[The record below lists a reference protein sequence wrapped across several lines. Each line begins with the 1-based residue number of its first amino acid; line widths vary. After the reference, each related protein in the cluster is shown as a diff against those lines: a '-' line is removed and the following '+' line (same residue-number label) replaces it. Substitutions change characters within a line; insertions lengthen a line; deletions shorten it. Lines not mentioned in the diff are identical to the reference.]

1 MTTAT
6 LGLFAD
12 KTARSTFRENF
23 RQLAR
28 ARKLTAQH
36 MALYAILMGKKL
48 DRTFSPITNTTK
60 LANGLMP
67 WDGAAS
73 ALASLAFAPDAAS
86 SLLCDAEKFAHARSL
101 AKLGMPALLKQ
112 EG

>member
-1 MTTAT
+1 MTTET

-12 KTARSTFRENF
+12 KTSRSTFRENF

-28 ARKLTAQH
+28 ARKLNAQH
-36 MALYAILMGKKL
+36 MALFAILMGKQL
-48 DRTFSPITNTTK
+48 DRTFSPITNTNK
-60 LANGLMP
+60 LANGLTP

-73 ALASLAFAPDAAS
+73 ALASLAFAPDAACAQ
-86 SLLCDAEKFAHARSL
+86 LCDAETLAHARSL
-101 AKLGMPALLKQ
+101 AKLGLPALLKR